1 MGYDMEKE
9 TNDRKQTMMDMTG
22 LREKPLKDK
31 KSNMEQEQP
40 YHMTSIVRR
49 LFPGVEWR
57 VGKGLVDRKGKSV
70 YKVLGKTLYPDFLS
84 TELGLIIEIDGDGI
98 GKVGGHFTSSEKANE
113 DLEKIETYRK
123 FDYRVISIPPYIQ
136 LDTVMITYYFGIDYP
151 VKLYPAVSEHG
162 FAHPLISLPA
172 SFCKLG
178 VDRFNRDMEAIPQCV
193 RDKIIQTLKDRIVGF
208 EKEGFSHDDAMA
220 KVLLPSMWK
229 YVK

>member
-1 MGYDMEKE
+1 
-9 TNDRKQTMMDMTG
+9 
-22 LREKPLKDK
+22 
-31 KSNMEQEQP
+31 
-40 YHMTSIVRR
+40 
-49 LFPGVEWR
+49 
-57 VGKGLVDRKGKSV
+57 
-70 YKVLGKTLYPDFLS
+70 
-84 TELGLIIEIDGDGI
+84 
-98 GKVGGHFTSSEKANE
+98 
-113 DLEKIETYRK
+113 
-123 FDYRVISIPPYIQ
+123 
-136 LDTVMITYYFGIDYP
+136 MITYYFGIDYP

>member
-1 MGYDMEKE
+1 MEKE

-31 KSNMEQEQP
+31 KGNMKQEQP

-49 LFPGVEWR
+49 LFPNVEWIQ
-57 VGKGLVDRKGKSV
+57 GSKENTLIDLNGN
-70 YKVLGKTLYPDFLS
+70 KVEKNRGGSLQPDFLS
-84 TELGLIIEIDGDGI
+84 TELALIVEVDGDSNV
-98 GKVGGHFTSSEKANE
+98 KYGGHFASTKQAKK
-113 DLEKIETYRK
+113 DIERTKYFHDIGYK
-123 FDYRVISIPPYIQ
+123 VICIPPYIQ
-136 LDTVMITYYFGIDYP
+136 LDEVMIDYYFGIKYTE
-151 VKLYPAVSEHG
+151 KLYPAASEHG